1 MFLTFENPLKPL
13 RFIFI
18 VISSLLISN
27 VAIVEASSNQPTK
40 TSFVSV
46 SSGDHFSCGL
56 TDKGDVYCWGAN
68 ERSQLGTSNRSRNL
82 IPNKVY
88 EVSNVVEIATGSDF
102 ACARISDGGIAC
114 WGRGDLG
121 QTGDGFDETKDR
133 FFATRVPTISNA
145 IGITAGQ
152 SHACALTKDKTV
164 LCWGSND
171 FWQLGNS
178 TSSLEKFP
186 LKVQGI
192 PDIKQVASGSNH
204 TCALGEN
211 GFAYCWG
218 DNRFGQLGNGNRN
231 LFKTRPDLVLGLKD
245 VNLLQLGAN
254 TSCAITITPEVKCWG
269 WGRDGQL
276 AGVEI
281 LNQYFPTE
289 TNLKNLTSISPG
301 RTKACG
307 IFNSANSGLL
317 YCWGTLIGTYPSTG
331 PASLS
336 VSLGYDHGCVV
347 TSLGFIQC
355 FGWNHKGQLGTGV
368 TSIGVSSISTVSSLS
383 FPDWLYYI
391 NSWEI
396 SYESDLAILKWVG
409 GQPRYKVRIDSLGI
423 VCEDL
428 ATAFCKFGPLKSNTT
443 YKGEIT
449 ALNSGGL
456 SPLIGVSP
464 IEFTTGTLIPA
475 IDQYVTNQQAVAK
488 AAQEKDLAA
497 AKLEKEKVDLVKA
510 NNFLS
515 GLSKQIDLALKV
527 EAQATTE
534 FTRDIVESNKFIELL
549 KVNDMQIMSTQTEI
563 RKILATIRSSVLRII
578 KKIGS

>member
-1 MFLTFENPLKPL
+1 MFLTLS
-13 RFIFI
+13 
-18 VISSLLISN
+18 SSLKAKRLFFVVLISLLMSN
-27 VAIVEASSNQPTK
+27 ISAIDAYSNQPTR
-40 TSFVSV
+40 TAFVSV
-46 SSGDHFSCGL
+46 SSGEHFSCGL
-56 TDKGDVYCWGAN
+56 TDKGDVFCWGAN
-68 ERSQLGTSNRSRNL
+68 ERSQLGTSDRVRNL

-88 EVSNVVEIATGSDF
+88 QVSNAVEIAAGSDF

-121 QTGDGFDETKDR
+121 QTGDGFEETKDR
-133 FFATRVPTISNA
+133 IFATRVPTIANA

-152 SHACALTKDKTV
+152 SHACALTRDKSV

-171 FWQLGNS
+171 YWQLGNNSS
-178 TSSLEKFP
+178 TLEKLP

-192 PDIKQVASGSNH
+192 PDIKQVASGLNH
-204 TCALGEN
+204 TCGLAES

-218 DNRFGQLGNGNRN
+218 DNRFGQLGNGNKN
-231 LFKTRPDLVLGLKD
+231 LFKTLPTLVLGIAD

-281 LNQYFPTE
+281 ANQYFPTD
-289 TNLKNLTSISPG
+289 TSLKNLTSISPG

-307 IFNSANSGLL
+307 IFNSANSSLL
-317 YCWGTLIGTYPSTG
+317 YCWGTLLGTYPSTG

-368 TSIGVSSISTVSSLS
+368 TSIGVSAIATVSLIS

-391 NSWEI
+391 NSWTI

-409 GQPRYKVRIDSLGI
+409 GQPRYKVRIDGLGI

-449 ALNSGGL
+449 ALNAGGT

-464 IEFTTGTLIPA
+464 FEFTTGSLIAA
-475 IDQYVTNQQAVAK
+475 IDQYTINQQAIAK
-488 AAQEKDLAA
+488 AAQEKELAA
-497 AKLEKEKVDLVKA
+497 AKLEKEKADLAKA
-510 NNFLS
+510 NVFLA
-515 GLSKQIDLALKV
+515 GLTKQIDLALKV
-527 EAQATTE
+527 ESQAVTN
-534 FTRDIVESNKFIELL
+534 FTRDLVDADKYIQLLSDNDSKVVTTQIEI
-549 KVNDMQIMSTQTEI
+549 K
-563 RKILATIRSSVLRII
+563 KILAILQNLVLKIV